1 MAKSNLNEPEEEQS
15 EGAPEWMVTYSDLVT
30 LLLTFFILLFSM
42 ATLDKQ
48 KFMEVAKSLRSS
60 FTHTSNGEM
69 FDTNKGKDMIAI
81 LESNNGYAK
90 ESKEGD
96 STEGEKEKS
105 ESATKDA
112 KKELE
117 KSKITMEDVKK
128 ELEITIKEEKIS
140 DNVKLL
146 ETQDKV
152 ILRIDSVIL
161 FDSGF
166 ADIKKSGLSV
176 LGKIGQMLKKL
187 DNDIIVE
194 GHTDSIPIHNSQ
206 YPSNWELSA
215 KRSINVVLFLAKQS
229 GLPSQQL
236 TSTASGEFKPILPN
250 NSEANRA
257 KNRRIDIVII
267 KDKIE
272 QLIP

>member
-1 MAKSNLNEPEEEQS
+1 MAKSKRNEPEEEQS

-60 FTHTSNGEM
+60 FSHTSNGEM
-69 FDTNKGKDMIAI
+69 FDVNKGKDLIAI
-81 LESNNGYAK
+81 MENNNGYEK
-90 ESKEGD
+90 EPKEGD
-96 STEGEKEKS
+96 STEGEM
-105 ESATKDA
+105 
-112 KKELE
+112 E
-117 KSKITMEDVKK
+117 KSKSTMEDVKK
-128 ELEITIKEEKIS
+128 ELEKTIKEEKIS

-146 ETQDKV
+146 ETVDRV
-152 ILRIDSVIL
+152 ILRIDSIIL
-161 FDSGF
+161 FDSGH
-166 ADIKKSGLSV
+166 ADIKKSGLGV

-194 GHTDSIPIHNSQ
+194 GHTDNIPIHNSQ

-215 KRSINVVLFLAKQS
+215 KRSINVVLFLTKHS
-229 GLPSQQL
+229 EIPSQQL
-236 TSTASGEFKPILPN
+236 TSNANGEFKPILPN
-250 NSEANRA
+250 NSEINRA

-267 KDKIE
+267 KNKK
-272 QLIP
+272 